1 MILSR
6 KQSHLYFRN
15 KGLPVLIIIAKYVET
30 SPMSINGWVEKQN
43 VVHSYND
50 KWFSLKK
57 KGKSDTCYT
66 MGELWGHYAK
76 WGKPVTK
83 GRALHDPTYTYTRS
97 PELSNSCQ
105 TSCWCLVAKSCLTF
119 LWPHGLWSTRLL
131 CPWDLPGKNTEMG
144 CHALLQGIF
153 PTQGSNL
160 RLLCLL
166 RCRRILYHWATR
178 EAQNSKRKEDSGYQV
193 LGEGM
198 ESQCRWGQSYRWAGW
213 KFWWWMVLTVTHLWT
228 PVMTLNYILKKA

>member
-83 GRALHDPTYTYTRS
+83 GRALPDPTYTYTRS

-119 LWPHGLWSTRLL
+119 CDPMDCGPPGSSVHGIYQERILKWVAMPSSRGFSLPRDRT
-131 CPWDLPGKNTEMG
+131 CVSCVSCVVGGFFTTEPPGK
-144 CHALLQGIF
+144 
-153 PTQGSNL
+153 PRTQRERKIVGT
-160 RLLCLL
+160 
-166 RCRRILYHWATR
+166 RCWGRGWRVSVDGDRATGGQD
-178 EAQNSKRKEDSGYQV
+178 ESSGD
-193 LGEGM
+193 GWC
-198 ESQCRWGQSYRWAGW
+198 SQSHTCE
-213 KFWWWMVLTVTHLWT
+213 HL
-228 PVMTLNYILKKA
+228 